1 MEMGFIAY
9 PRSFGGFSE
18 SKQQLTFIRVCGDA
32 AHLLPLIEC
41 GQIGTHKVSALTKMK
56 CSTSADIPGAMPSP
70 TAKTK
75 RSPNGHQKI

>member
-41 GQIGTHKVSALTKMK
+41 GQIGTHKSVSTNKNEVLNFSRYSRCNAVTHRK
-56 CSTSADIPGAMPSP
+56 
-70 TAKTK
+70 
-75 RSPNGHQKI
+75 NQKIT